1 MKWLKKNFFST
12 WYYSL
17 LTILTV
23 LFVYYLLCAFFNW
36 AFFIAQWRVIQ
47 ANLRLFLIGIY
58 PEEAIWRIWSGLI
71 ILFILL
77 GVTWKKLFNQ
87 AIITPLFI
95 FLFPLVLA
103 WIPISWSN
111 RIFLL
116 AACVSFVA
124 GAYVFSYLLR
134 KRNTVFFC
142 WLVYLPLFI
151 LLVRGFNLFEN
162 FTYVSSTYWSGLL
175 LTFLIAILGILF
187 SFPLGVLLALGR
199 RCSLPVIRYFC
210 VLYIEI
216 IRGMPLITVL
226 FMMQV
231 MLPLFLPEGIN
242 IDRVLRA
249 ILAFICFSAAYL
261 AENVRGGLQSVPKGQ
276 EEAAWALGMSPIK
289 TMVFVILPQALRNII
304 PILVG
309 QFISLFKDTSLVAVV
324 GLLDFL
330 GIAQSIL
337 ANPNFLGRQ
346 KEVYVFI
353 AIIYWFFSWSL
364 SVASQRLEKRLNV
377 KA

>member
-12 WYYSL
+12 WYYTL

-23 LFVYYLLCAFFNW
+23 LFVYYLLYTFFNW

-47 ANLRLFLIGIY
+47 ANIRLFLIGIY
-58 PEEAIWRIWSGLI
+58 PEEAIWRIWCGII

-95 FLFPLVLA
+95 FLFPLLLA
-103 WIPISWSN
+103 WIPISWSS

-151 LLVRGFNLFEN
+151 LLVRGLNIFEN

-249 ILAFICFSAAYL
+249 ILAFICFSSAYL

-276 EEAAWALGMSPIK
+276 EEAAWALGMSRIK

-364 SVASQRLEKRLNV
+364 SVASQRLEKRLKV